1 MTLMTSPH
9 SLYPTLMALRQQSL
23 EPVALETLMEAYQ
36 KGDRQAGNELFS
48 RVSQPLYRYLSLQS
62 GDRRHADDLLQE
74 VWLRVHRAR
83 PSYRPGEKV
92 LPWLYAIARYVKV
105 DAYRRR
111 RTEHFED
118 PLDAVVENK
127 AMDTGGNARDLP
139 QMEELLAGLP
149 QSQREVIV
157 MLKVSGLSLEE
168 VAKATA
174 STVGSVKQKAHR
186 AYKKLRAT
194 LTEFAPK
201 GVSREL
207 QGY

>member
-1 MTLMTSPH
+1 MIVMASP
-9 SLYPTLMALRQQSL
+9 SSSYPTLMALSQQSR
-23 EPVALETLMEAYQ
+23 EPVALETLMEDYQ
-36 KGDRQAGNELFS
+36 KGDSQAGNELFS

-83 PSYRPGEKV
+83 AAYRPGEKV
-92 LPWLYAIARYVKV
+92 LPWLYAVARHVKV

-111 RTEHFED
+111 RREHLED
-118 PLDAVVENK
+118 PLDALVEKK
-127 AMDTGGNARDLP
+127 AVDTRGNARDLP
-139 QMEELLAGLP
+139 QMEQVLAGLP

-186 AYKKLRAT
+186 AYEKLRAT
-194 LTEFAPK
+194 LAEFEPK
-201 GVSREL
+201 KVSREL
-207 QGY
+207 QRC

>member
-1 MTLMTSPH
+1 MIMMTSPY
-9 SLYPTLMALRQQSL
+9 SLYPTWMAVSQQTR

-36 KGDRQAGNELFS
+36 KGDSQAGNELFS
-48 RVSQPLYRYLSLQS
+48 HVSQPLYRCLSRQS
-62 GDRRHADDLLQE
+62 GDRPHVDDLLQE

-83 PSYRPGEKV
+83 ATYRRGEKV
-92 LPWLYAIARYVKV
+92 LPWLYAIARHVKV

-111 RTEHFED
+111 RMEHFED

-127 AMDTGGNARDLP
+127 AADTGGKERDLP

-186 AYKKLRAT
+186 AYEKLRAT
-194 LTEFAPK
+194 LAEFEPK
-201 GVSREL
+201 KVSREL
-207 QGY
+207 QRC